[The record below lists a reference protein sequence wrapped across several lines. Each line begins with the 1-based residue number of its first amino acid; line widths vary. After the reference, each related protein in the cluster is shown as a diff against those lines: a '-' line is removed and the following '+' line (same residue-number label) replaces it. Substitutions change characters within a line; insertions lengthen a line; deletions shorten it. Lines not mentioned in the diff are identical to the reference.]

1 MFKVNHSLED
11 RTVSNLNL
19 NLRDSQNLFHKFK
32 VSKVS
37 LPLLLGKHQPELL
50 ATSHSL
56 LTMKLSL
63 TKDLTA
69 EVPTWELLRDALY
82 ILKQMIKRT

>member
-37 LPLLLGKHQPELL
+37 LPLLLGKHQQELL

-82 ILKQMIKRT
+82 ILKQMI

>member
-11 RTVSNLNL
+11 RTVSSLNL

-32 VSKVS
+32 VSKVN
-37 LPLLLGKHQPELL
+37 LHLLSGKHQPELL

-56 LTMKLSL
+56 LTMNLSL

-69 EVPTWELLRDALY
+69 EVPTWELPRDALY
-82 ILKQMIKRT
+82 ISKQMIKRT